1 MPQTYKQIVDKNTPK
16 PPLLKN
22 CVMAFLIGGLIC
34 LIGQG
39 FYELYLALGITDERV
54 KMLVPV
60 TLILLGCLATAFG
73 FYDKLA
79 VLGGAGTHVPIT
91 GFANAMLAPSLEFK
105 TEGQILGT
113 ASKMF
118 SVSGPV
124 IVFGILAGF
133 IYGVFIFVRGL
144 F

>member
-1 MPQTYKQIVDKNTPK
+1 MPQSYKQIVDKNTPK

-22 CVMAFLIGGLIC
+22 CIAAFLIGGFIC

-39 FYELYLALGITDERV
+39 FYELYLSFGMADDLV
-54 KMLVPV
+54 KMLVSV
-60 TLILLGCLATAFG
+60 TLIILGCLATALG

-79 VLGGAGTHVPIT
+79 VIGGAGTHVPIT

-118 SVSGPV
+118 IISGPV

-133 IYGVFIFVRGL
+133 IYGIWLLIYNL